1 MKNILVILVFLL
13 AFLSNTIVFAMA
25 EKPTQQ
31 ITKTVITKTS
41 SFQKVFS
48 KKIKERKSIRLLH
61 LPTRYVFNSMLMIFA
76 ELQSSIPTKK
86 QENTKQ
92 KSSEI
97 ISFIVRLIGAVSIIA
112 LLITLVLLVL

>member
-1 MKNILVILVFLL
+1 
-13 AFLSNTIVFAMA
+13 
-25 EKPTQQ
+25 
-31 ITKTVITKTS
+31 
-41 SFQKVFS
+41 
-48 KKIKERKSIRLLH
+48 
-61 LPTRYVFNSMLMIFA
+61 MLMIFA

-112 LLITLVLLVL
+112 LLITLVLLVLWLISIGTLGISIWLILSGIGLFTGLIFLSVLIIEKVLNEQALRC